1 MHKLIDYVCDELET
15 IEKKADK
22 GNLSMSE
29 IQYADTLA
37 HLKKNLMKAEEM
49 ELENDYSQRGYTQR
63 TMPQY
68 YGNSYAGRRNA
79 RRDSMGRY
87 SREYGY
93 SRTEDMVP
101 QLREM
106 MNNAPDDMTRQDIQ
120 RLITKL
126 ENQM

>member
-1 MHKLIDYVCDELET
+1 MHKLLDFVCDELKDL
-15 IEKKADK
+15 EKKADN
-22 GNLSMSE
+22 GGLNLSE
-29 IQYADTLA
+29 VQYADTLA

-87 SREYGY
+87 SRENGY
-93 SRTEDMVP
+93 SRADDMVG

-106 MNNAPDDMTRQDIQ
+106 MNTAPDEMTRQDIQ
-120 RLITKL
+120 RLVTRL